1 MSVGGITL
9 ANTAALWGLLAL
21 PALVAVHFFQ
31 QRSRRVLL
39 GTRFLL
45 EAIAPESRGG
55 RTWERFRAS
64 RAFWL
69 QCLAVLLL
77 VWVLAAPRWPR
88 ADSTQTVV
96 LVLDDALAMRAVT
109 EEARLA
115 VRELGAELAG
125 RAARTEWVLMTS
137 DARRPALYRGA
148 DRARML
154 AALDAWSPTLGTHD
168 YDAALR
174 LGRGLAAADGECW
187 FITDREEKV
196 PPDQAAIGVGR
207 ALANVGFAG
216 GVVARAESEVGAE
229 SGAGAEAA
237 TKAAAANIPAG
248 ARVWRAVLRNH
259 ADEAQSRAWWIE
271 GPGGASE
278 RRAVRLE
285 AGGVIELSGV
295 WPVGAERAV
304 LRLEPDGFAED
315 DRLPLVAPRPKSL
328 GARVTLAGARGEF
341 FRKLLAGIPGVDAG
355 ASLGATLRVLE
366 TRDAETVPPGAAI
379 LLAAPETQAASGA
392 ATDAATAGDASASGR
407 RALVRTPVVAER
419 HALVDA
425 LNWRGLLGP
434 GPSALRA
441 GEADEV
447 LLWQGERPLVW
458 LRGGVGG
465 AEARRQLVLNFD
477 WEAGNAGRL
486 PATVLLLR
494 RFVEGLRD
502 EQPGAYAANFD
513 TGARVELAVADVA
526 QAGGA
531 GGAGDKEPAPV
542 RWTLVREAGGGG
554 RPAAADRRAGE
565 DAGAPS
571 DRNRGDAGAPSG
583 VFGGSGE
590 TRELDAGELAVLRAP
605 AEAGFFEVRRGAD
618 VLVSGAAQFADAR
631 QGDFRGA
638 ARFRREAPAG
648 AAAARRE
655 RQTQG
660 DPLGTLWL
668 ALAGAALLGS
678 WWPGGAGRAP
688 APRAAS
694 PGGTGG
700 SGGLGKGGLRV

>member
-31 QRSRRVLL
+31 QRSRRVVL

-115 VRELGAELAG
+115 VRELGTELAG

-154 AALDAWSPTLGTHD
+154 AALDDWSPTLGTHD

-196 PPDQAAIGVGR
+196 PPDQAAVGVGR
-207 ALANVGFAG
+207 PLANVGFAG
-216 GVVARAESEVGAE
+216 GVVARAESE

-248 ARVWRAVLRNH
+248 ALVWRAVLRNH
-259 ADEAQSRAWWIE
+259 AEEVQSRAWWIE

-278 RRAVRLE
+278 RRGVRLE

-295 WPVGAERAV
+295 WPAGAERAV
-304 LRLEPDGFAED
+304 LCLEPDGFAED

-379 LLAAPETQAASGA
+379 LLAAPETQAAPG
-392 ATDAATAGDASASGR
+392 AATAGDASASGR

-441 GEADEV
+441 GVADEV
-447 LLWQGERPLVW
+447 LLWQGETPLVW

-502 EQPGAYAANFD
+502 AQPGAYAANFD
-513 TGARVELAVADVA
+513 TGARVELAAVDVA
-526 QAGGA
+526 QARGGGDA
-531 GGAGDKEPAPV
+531 GAGDAESAPV
-542 RWTLVREAGGGG
+542 RWTLVREADGAG
-554 RPAAADRRAGE
+554 RPAAAERRAG
-565 DAGAPS
+565 GAA
-571 DRNRGDAGAPSG
+571 DAPSG

-618 VLVSGAAQFADAR
+618 VLVRGAAQFADAR

-688 APRAAS
+688 APRGAS
-694 PGGTGG
+694 PGGGVGAGG
-700 SGGLGKGGLRV
+700 PGKGGLRV